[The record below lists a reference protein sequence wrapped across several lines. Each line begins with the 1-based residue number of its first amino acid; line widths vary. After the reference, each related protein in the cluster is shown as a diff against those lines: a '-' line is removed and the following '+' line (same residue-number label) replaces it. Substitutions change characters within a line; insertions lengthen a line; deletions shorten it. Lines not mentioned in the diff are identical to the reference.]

1 MKKVMKK
8 ALLLGLA
15 VLVSSAAAQSTL
27 KINGYAGQD
36 NTIYSE
42 MINRYVA
49 PELSKSKVTVRYEAL
64 QGDYN
69 QQLTTLLA
77 SGSAG
82 DLFYLPAETLDTF
95 IATGKVLPLNGQAD
109 TTPFIKTLNNAF
121 ARNGRVYAIAKDFNT
136 LAVVYN
142 KDLFDEAKV
151 PYPDNNDTW
160 SSLATKLTNL
170 KKALGNDYYGI
181 CLAPDY
187 ARMGAFAFGAGWKQ
201 FDSKG
206 KTNLLD
212 PAFQSAFNW
221 YTGLTKNKV
230 GIQPT
235 EISQDWSGGCLK
247 TGKVAVAIEGN
258 WITGFLKDNAPNLKY
273 GTALLPKADKTG
285 KRGNFL
291 YTVGWA
297 VNASSKNKAAALKTL
312 KILTSAPV
320 QQYVLDQGIAI
331 PSRTALANNPTIK
344 KTDAAS
350 QNAATVFQGA
360 SDGVVM
366 PYTFG
371 PKGPDWGKIVN
382 TALAAA
388 LSGQKSAS
396 DALKKAQQDMA
407 TLQGR

>member
-1 MKKVMKK
+1 MKKV
-8 ALLLGLA
+8 LLLGLT
-15 VLVSSAAAQSTL
+15 VLVSSATAQTTL
-27 KINGYAGQD
+27 KINGYSGQD
-36 NTIYSE
+36 NTIYPE
-42 MINRYVA
+42 MINRYVK
-49 PELSKSKVTVRYEAL
+49 PQLSKSKVNVVYQAL

-69 QQLTTLLA
+69 QQLTTLMA
-77 SGSAG
+77 AGEAG

-95 IATGKVLPLNGQAD
+95 IATKKVLPLTGVVD
-109 TTPFIKTLNNAF
+109 TKPFIKSLNNAF
-121 ARNGRVYAIAKDFNT
+121 TRNGQVYAIAKDFNT
-136 LAVVYN
+136 LTLVYN

-151 PYPDNNDTW
+151 PYPNNNDTW
-160 SSLATKLTNL
+160 SSLQTKLTDL

-181 CLAPDY
+181 CLAPEY

-201 FDSKG
+201 FNAKG

-212 PAFQSAFNW
+212 PAFVSAFNW

-230 GIQPT
+230 GITPS
-235 EISQDWSGGCLK
+235 EISQDWSGGCMK

-297 VNASSKNKAAALKTL
+297 VNANTKNRAAALQTL
-312 KILTSAPV
+312 RLLTSAPV
-320 QQYVLDQGIAI
+320 QQYVLEQGIAI
-331 PSRTALANNPTIK
+331 PSRSALANSPIFK

-350 QNAATVFQGA
+350 QNAALVFQGA

-366 PYTFG
+366 PFTFG
-371 PKGPDWGKIVN
+371 PKGTDWNKIVN
-382 TALAAA
+382 AAVASA
-388 LSGQKSAS
+388 LSGQMSAA
-396 DALKKAQQDMA
+396 DALKKAQADMN
-407 TLQGR
+407 TLQSR